1 VRETNRLRDHA
12 EVSEATPRH
21 TLSAMTTADR
31 ADLAATDDRSARSL
45 RPEDEVAR
53 ICADLIRIDSTNPG
67 DGTGPG
73 ERAAAEYVMA
83 QLAEVGLEG
92 ELLESAPGRANV
104 VVRLEG
110 ADPGRPGLAVHGH
123 LDVVPAN
130 AADWQVDPFAAEER
144 DGCIW
149 GRGAVDMKDMD
160 AMILASIRDFARTG
174 TRPARPTT
182 FVFFADEEAGGTW
195 GSHWFV
201 DHHASWLEGV
211 TEAVSE
217 VGGYSVTLP
226 TPEGERRAYLL
237 QTAEKGIAWLRLR
250 AHGRAGHG
258 SVPNDENAIVRLA
271 AAIGRIAAHEWPREY
286 IASVRELLEG
296 VSELTGISGAGGQRL
311 NAADDL
317 EPLLA
322 ALGGAQ
328 GFVRGTLRD
337 TANVTMLESGYKH
350 NVIPQTATAAVDCR
364 FLPGHEDDLM
374 QTIRALAGEHVEVE
388 VVHRDVAL
396 EAPFS
401 GHLVESM
408 KQSLLREDPGAAV
421 LPYCLSGG
429 TDNKALG
436 RLGITGY
443 GFAPLRLPADLD
455 FAPMFHGIDE
465 RVPVES
471 LRFGARVLSDFLR
484 TC

>member
-1 VRETNRLRDHA
+1 M
-12 EVSEATPRH
+12 SEPVDRPE
-21 TLSAMTTADR
+21 SA
-31 ADLAATDDRSARSL
+31 SASTIA
-45 RPEDEVAR
+45 PEDEVAR
-53 ICADLIRIDSTNPG
+53 ICADLIRIDSTNYG
-67 DGTGPG
+67 DGSGPG
-73 ERAAAEYVMA
+73 ERKAAEYVMG
-83 QLAEVGLEG
+83 QLAEVGLDA
-92 ELLESAPGRANV
+92 ELLESEPGRATV
-104 VVRLEG
+104 VLRLEG
-110 ADPGRPGLAVHGH
+110 EDPSRPGLAVHGH

-160 AMILASIRDFARTG
+160 AMILANVRHLARTG
-174 TRPARPTT
+174 TKPARDTT
-182 FVFFADEEAGGTW
+182 VVFFADEEAGGTY
-195 GSHWFV
+195 GSHWLV
-201 DHHASWLEGV
+201 DHHPQWFEGV

-217 VGGYSVTLP
+217 VGGYSVTVP
-226 TPEGERRAYLL
+226 TPQGERRAYLL

-258 SVPNDENAIVRLA
+258 SVPNPDNAIVHLA
-271 AAIGRIAAHEWPREY
+271 GAIGRIAAHEWPREY
-286 IASVRELLEG
+286 IASVRDLLDG
-296 VSELTGISGAGGQRL
+296 LSALTGIGYAD
-311 NAADDL
+311 DDL
-317 EPLLA
+317 EDLLSTM
-322 ALGGAQ
+322 GGAQ

-337 TANVTMLESGYKH
+337 TANLTMLEAGYKH
-350 NVIPQTATAAVDCR
+350 NVVPQTATAALDCR

-374 QTIRALAGEHVEVE
+374 DTVRRLAGEHVDVE

-401 GHLVESM
+401 GDLVEAM
-408 KQSLLREDPGAAV
+408 KQSLLREDPDASV

-465 RVPVES
+465 RVPVDS
-471 LRFGARVLSDFLR
+471 LRFGARVLGDFLR